1 MVVGSL
7 SVRRRDRATGPRKL
21 KDQRRMQRLRA
32 RAKGVL
38 GYGACQ
44 STELERRTRPLR
56 VGCG

>member
-1 MVVGSL
+1 ME
-7 SVRRRDRATGPRKL
+7 PRKL
-21 KDQRRMQRLRA
+21 KDQRRMQRSRA